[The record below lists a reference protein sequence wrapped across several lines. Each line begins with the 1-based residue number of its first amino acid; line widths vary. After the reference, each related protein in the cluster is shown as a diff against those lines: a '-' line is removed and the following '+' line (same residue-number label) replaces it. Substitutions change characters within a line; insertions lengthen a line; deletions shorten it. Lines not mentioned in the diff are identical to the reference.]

1 MKSIFLT
8 KSLLK
13 NEQLG
18 LILVDPLKGILTA
31 ENLGMSRK
39 RDVSGRKDLARGTS
53 GLERN

>member
-39 RDVSGRKDLARGTS
+39 REVSGRKDLARGTS
-53 GLERN
+53 GMERN